1 MDKNSIMNVLNV
13 QQIIMLVIKFVLK
26 ELYMRIATLM
36 LLMKIYALNVKQDT
50 H

>member
-36 LLMKIYALNVKQDT
+36 LLMQIYALNVKQDT

>member
-1 MDKNSIMNVLNV
+1 MDKNNIMNVLNV
-13 QQIIMLVIKFVLK
+13 QQIIMLVIRFVLK

-36 LLMKIYALNVKQDT
+36 LLMQIYALNVKQVT